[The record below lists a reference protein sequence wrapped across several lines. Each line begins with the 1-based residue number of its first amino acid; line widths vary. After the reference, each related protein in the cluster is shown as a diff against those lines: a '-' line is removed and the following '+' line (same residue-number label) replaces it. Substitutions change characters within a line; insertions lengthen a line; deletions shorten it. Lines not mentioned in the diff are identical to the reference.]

1 MQIVAKH
8 IENLLMTMI
17 LKKIG
22 EKTKIP
28 KDIFSILFTWL
39 ENQLN
44 RFQFDIVIQKE
55 DLWSLKFF
63 YLNQHWN
70 QDLIWILSLHGWRW
84 LF

>member
-28 KDIFSILFTWL
+28 KDIFSILFT
-39 ENQLN
+39 
-44 RFQFDIVIQKE
+44 
-55 DLWSLKFF
+55 
-63 YLNQHWN
+63 
-70 QDLIWILSLHGWRW
+70 
-84 LF
+84 